1 MSIEITNSTKKQLGA
16 FYTPRHATNVLCQW
30 AIRSK
35 TDTVLEPS
43 FGGCDFLISSR
54 SRFQELGAQPF
65 EIEKLL
71 YGCDIDADAF
81 GHLAKVL
88 QNPNGNFIQRDFLQL
103 NLSAFLN
110 NQSGF
115 DVVIGNPPYVSHHK
129 MTATQ
134 KNNAMKALAENH
146 IVIGKRASLWAY
158 FVLHSMRFL
167 RLGGRMAW
175 VLPSSFL
182 FADYSEHVRTYLR
195 THFERCLQIRLAERL
210 FLSEGTEEISVIT
223 LCEGYSE
230 IVQAGSIHTEIAAN
244 VQEAQS
250 VIESWTTASSKWQ
263 QISAVPDVAP
273 QISATHYE
281 MLSQHPRV
289 TLLGELFDIQIG
301 IVSGAN
307 NFFIL
312 TKDQWDEHRLPKSC
326 RTWILAKFRFIPG
339 LSLTLADTNKIEELG
354 EPCLLVD
361 TKKTKVIGK
370 HLNSYLKS
378 FPEEK
383 KKKNTT
389 FKRRKRSGVWHQF
402 NDSRIPIAFF
412 PYMHD
417 RGPLIAINHAGINST
432 NSIHRLYA
440 RRQLNQHE
448 LKLIAIS
455 ILSTFSQLSA
465 EFEGRTYGAGVLK
478 HEPSEASKI
487 KLLLPECSSSDVD
500 EAFTKVDGLLR
511 LGDHEGACRV
521 ADAFIFHNTDISDH
535 ESASRMLSEELTSVR
550 NRRYPKTKQITGK

>member
-1 MSIEITNSTKKQLGA
+1 MSNDITSATKKQLGA
-16 FYTPRHATNVLCQW
+16 FYTPRHATDLLCQW

-35 TDTVLEPS
+35 TDKVLEPS

-54 SRFQELGAQPF
+54 SRFQKLGVRLG
-65 EIEKLL
+65 EIDKLL

-81 GHLAKVL
+81 VHLTKVL
-88 QNPNGNFIQRDFLQL
+88 QNPNGNFIQSDFLQL
-103 NLSAFLN
+103 DLSAFLN
-110 NQSGF
+110 NQNGF

-129 MTATQ
+129 MTAAQ
-134 KNNAMKALAENH
+134 KENAIKALAENH

-182 FADYSEHVRTYLR
+182 FADYSEHVLTHLR
-195 THFERCLQIRLAERL
+195 AHFERCLQIRLAERL

-223 LCEGYSE
+223 LCEGYSD
-230 IVQAGSIHTEIAAN
+230 IAQTGGIQSEIAAN

-250 VIESWTTASSKWQ
+250 IIENWTTPSGKSQ
-263 QISAVPDVAP
+263 QISAVPNIATKN
-273 QISATHYE
+273 SATGYE
-281 MLSQHPRV
+281 TLSQQPRV
-289 TLLGELFDIQIG
+289 TPLGELFDIQIG

-312 TKDQWDEHRLPKSC
+312 TKDQWHEHRLPKSC
-326 RTWILAKFRFIPG
+326 QTWILTKFRFVPG
-339 LSLTLADTNKIEELG
+339 LCLMLADAKNIEDRG
-354 EPCLLVD
+354 DPCLLVD
-361 TKKTKVIGK
+361 TKKSKTMGK
-370 HLNSYLKS
+370 RLNSYLRS
-378 FPEEK
+378 FPQEK
-383 KKKNTT
+383 KNKNTT
-389 FKRRKRSGVWHQF
+389 FKRRKHSGVWHQF
-402 NDSRIPIAFF
+402 NDNRIPIAFF

-417 RGPLIAINHAGINST
+417 RGPIIAINHAGINST
-432 NSIHRLYA
+432 NSVHRLYA

-478 HEPSEASKI
+478 HEPSEAAKI
-487 KLLLPECSSSDVD
+487 KLLLPECSTNDVD
-500 EAFTKVDGLLR
+500 EAFTKVDALLR
-511 LGDHEGACRV
+511 NGDHDGACRT
-521 ADAFIFHNTDISDH
+521 ADAFILHNTDISDR
-535 ESASRMLSEELTSVR
+535 ENALRILSDELILVR